1 MSNINKQPQSLD
13 KIAGVQDIS
22 HENAAACSGGALTLW
37 SESNHTG
44 VVRSYTSSTP
54 DLGSF
59 NNQASSFEVGNNE
72 TWRLWTLKNYG
83 GSYATLGGYYKGTIG
98 PFSGIDNNVESVQ
111 RLQ

>member
-22 HENAAACSGGALTLW
+22 HENAAACSGGALRLW
-37 SESNHTG
+37 SEPNYAG
-44 VVRSYTSSTP
+44 IEKSYTSDTP

-59 NNQASSFEVGNNE
+59 NNLASSFEVASNE
-72 TWRLWTLKNYG
+72 VYRLYTNRYYSG
-83 GSYATLGGYYKGTIG
+83 DYATLGGYYKNNLGWPIN
-98 PFSGIDNNVESVQ
+98 NNVESVD